1 MKFIEIT
8 YDLLLA
14 TLIIFTPLAFGSVHI
29 WAFSLAEIISF
40 TLFALWLLKI
50 LIDTGYDLDRR
61 LLPLAICAGLF
72 ISLSLLMLV
81 PLPRSL
87 ISAISP
93 SAHELYR
100 NVIEGYAGIN
110 STEYITRALSIS
122 PHLTLKSILKSLAY
136 MGVFFSAVHELRD
149 ERRMK
154 RIVLL
159 IMAIGFSEALYGL
172 TMLFHNKLSIL
183 GFERTGSV
191 GAWGTFV
198 NKNHFAGYVGMA
210 SLIGFGYLTG
220 FVHLP
225 RMARN
230 ARQYITEFFSNFR
243 STLTSLILIAVG
255 LMALGISFSNSR
267 MGVIAMLASLLLMLT
282 VLSISRKKKR
292 AMFFVAVLIVIS
304 FTVWMFGTGHLESR
318 FDGAWENLK
327 ESRLVLWNSTMELL
341 RDYSLVGS
349 GLGTYRAAFQLY
361 TPTGWTSITKQAHND
376 YLEIL
381 SETGVAGS
389 AVALLALTFYLF
401 LFSSRWKDNREA
413 KRATVS
419 LGAFCAVFYI
429 LVFSLSDF
437 NLQIPSNALLFSLSM
452 ALSLA
457 QPSTAPGANG
467 PIIAGPYR
475 QAMRRA
481 VASGL
486 LLLIL
491 PASFLSLQ
499 QWRAER
505 LFPVERTFIRAGEA
519 PEITSYAE
527 AEKALR
533 ASDLFPGNE
542 TYHILLGL
550 YHEHEARVPGT
561 QEDKRLEQL
570 DMAIDELITALEMN
584 PSSLNAL
591 GHLAWAEFS
600 KGDFLSATRHLDT
613 LLDIAPTNYFSHLF
627 YAQAV
632 TGFINAYPESMR
644 RPYLYKASREFEKGI
659 EMNPLFSRSSHIL
672 ADMAAAFMKLGDK
685 EEAVK
690 RLDMIRDYAPWTLPH
705 IVKAARIHLDAGR
718 HKEGT
723 DRYRRMYLRHYK
735 GDASRR
741 NIVKFLEKDVVSRP
755 ELHELRALLIKL
767 MLDQKD
773 WDGAIRVMQGEL
785 GKGVRPDAT
794 IYYEMGRAYESGGNM
809 ENAKDMY
816 INAIKAGNGHKQASK
831 RLVGLIQGK
840 I

>member
-1 MKFIEIT
+1 MKSIEIT
-8 YDLLLA
+8 YDTLLA

-40 TLFALWLLKI
+40 ALFSIWMLKLL
-50 LIDTGYDLDRR
+50 LNPEYDLDRR

-72 ISLSLLMLV
+72 LSFSLLMLV

-110 STEYITRALSIS
+110 STEHITRALSIH

-149 ERRMK
+149 DRRMK

-159 IMAIGFSEALYGL
+159 IMAIGFFEAFYGL
-172 TMLFHNKLSIL
+172 EMFFHNNLSIL
-183 GFERTGSV
+183 GFEHKGGG

-220 FVHLP
+220 FAHLP
-225 RMARN
+225 KMSRN
-230 ARQYITEFFSNFR
+230 ARQYITEFFSSFR
-243 STLTSLILIAVG
+243 STLTCLILIAVG

-267 MGVIAMLASLLLMLT
+267 MGVISMLASVFLMLA

-292 AMFFVAVLIVIS
+292 AMFLVVVLIAIS
-304 FTVWMFGTGHLESR
+304 FSVWMSGTGHLESR
-318 FDGAWENLK
+318 FDGAWEILK
-327 ESRLVLWNSTMELL
+327 ESRLVLWSSTMELL
-341 RDYSLVGS
+341 KDYPLVGS

-376 YLEIL
+376 YLEML

-389 AVALLALTFYLF
+389 AVALLALTCYLF

-429 LVFSLSDF
+429 LMFSLSDF

-457 QPSTAPGANG
+457 QPSTAPRANG

-475 QAMRRA
+475 QGMRRA

-499 QWRAER
+499 QWRAESI
-505 LFPVERTFIRAGEA
+505 FPVERTFIRAGEA

-533 ASDLFPGNE
+533 ASGLFPGNE

-550 YHEHEARVPGT
+550 YHDHEARVPGT
-561 QEDKRLEQL
+561 HEGKRLEQL

-584 PSSLNAL
+584 PASLDAL

-613 LLDIAPTNYFSHLF
+613 LIDIAPTNYFSRLF

-632 TGFINAYPESMR
+632 TGFISAYPESMR
-644 RPYLYKASREFEKGI
+644 RPYLYKASREFERGI
-659 EMNPLFSRSSHIL
+659 EMNPLFSRSSHVL
-672 ADMAAAFMKLGDK
+672 VDMATAFIKLGDK

-690 RLDMIRDYAPWTLPH
+690 RLDKIRDHAPWTLPH
-705 IVKAARIHLDAGR
+705 IVKGARIHLDSGR
-718 HKEGT
+718 QKEGAK
-723 DRYRRMYLRHYK
+723 RYLLMYKLYFK
-735 GDASRR
+735 DNDSRR
-741 NIVKFLEKDVVSRP
+741 SIAAYLEEDVSSMPDVP
-755 ELHELRALLIKL
+755 ELRSLLVGFLLDLEEWDRAVKVL
-767 MLDQKD
+767 
-773 WDGAIRVMQGEL
+773 QGEL
-785 GKGVRPDAT
+785 GKGVRPEAT
-794 IYYEMGRAYESGGNM
+794 IYYEMGKAYESGGNV
-809 ENAKDMY
+809 ENAKGMY
-816 INAIKAGNGHKQASK
+816 INAIRAGNGHNKASK
-831 RLVGLIQGK
+831 RLLGLIQSK
-840 I
+840 M